1 MSDASSLP
9 PESDADDELKNAL
22 MAAFGDS
29 GISFLDDDDDF
40 EDIPDPLPV
49 TADKETHESAS
60 NSISEAIDWIGDEDD
75 SPRTRWIKQVST
87 AILAND
93 IRALSNC
100 GYRAQDTA
108 TRANRFVLFTIGNQ
122 QFGVPLGNVC
132 EIARYPNV
140 TELPRTAAWLRGVAN
155 IRGQI
160 TSVTDL
166 RNLFEIPNERPAS
179 REKIIVVRGNQT
191 AASTALVVEQVLGIR
206 NVENQPDDIFRAE
219 KTAAFATGSLIIEQ
233 VKTVLIDPDQILGW
247 ADRLQSPDQNKTNLT
262 HS

>member
-9 PESDADDELKNAL
+9 PESEADDELKNAL
-22 MAAFGDS
+22 MAAFGD
-29 GISFLDDDDDF
+29 ISILDDDDDDDF
-40 EDIPDPLPV
+40 EDIPEQLPV
-49 TADKETHESAS
+49 TSDNESAL
-60 NSISEAIDWIGDEDD
+60 NSISQAIDWIGDEND

-100 GYRAQDTA
+100 GYRPHDVA
-108 TRANRFVLFTIGNQ
+108 TGSNRFVLFAIGNQ
-122 QFGVPLGNVC
+122 QFGVPLSNVC

-140 TELPRTAAWLRGVAN
+140 TELPRTAVWLRGVAN

-166 RNLFEIPNERPAS
+166 RNLFEIPSEGPVS
-179 REKIIVVRGNQT
+179 GEKIIIVRGTQT

-206 NVENQPDDIFRAE
+206 SVENKPDGTCPTE
-219 KTAAFATGSLIIEQ
+219 NTAAFATGSLIIEQ
-233 VKTVLIDPDQILGW
+233 VKTILIDPDQILGW
-247 ADRLQSPDQNKTNLT
+247 ADRLLSPDQNKTI
-262 HS
+262 